1 MNQKNIEVFRGV
13 SFLRLQ
19 GKRLSVKSCRQ
30 VVLVLDSKSLS
41 CVTASFCLVRLP
53 TRCSFLQCLSSY
65 YCVFVNLAPTIL
77 DKKCQEFCFFLPTEG
92 LSRGFGSTMSPPPPT
107 QPGKCCSVGVRNN
120 PAHMQR
126 PFFLTFLSKIVVP
139 CG

>member
-92 LSRGFGSTMSPPPPT
+92 LSRGFGSTMPPPRPT
-107 QPGKCCSVGVRNN
+107 LVSAAQSGSELILPTW
-120 PAHMQR
+120 QR